1 MVLELEC
8 QQKLEELF
16 CPTEERKE
24 ERSLAH
30 SLSIKSQNF
39 KSYQCLHSSKY
50 FRLFHK
56 PSNKTGL
63 EISISRKFF
72 KLAVDRNKI
81 KRRVKEIFRVLS
93 PTMPSSGII
102 VFSVFRPFAE
112 LSYGEAVQ
120 EVRSAVKS
128 FKSGVI

>member
-1 MVLELEC
+1 MVLEPEC

-16 CPTEERKE
+16 CLIEEKRE

-30 SLSIKSQNF
+30 NLSTRGQNF
-39 KSYQCLHSSKY
+39 KSFECLHSSKY

-56 PSNKTGL
+56 PSKKTGL

-81 KRRVKEIFRVLS
+81 KRRVREIFRVLS
-93 PTMPSSGII
+93 PTMPSSGIV

>member
-16 CPTEERKE
+16 CLIEEKKE
-24 ERSLAH
+24 ERSLAY

-112 LSYGEAVQ
+112 LSYDEAVQ
-120 EVRSAVKS
+120 EVGSAVKS

>member
-16 CPTEERKE
+16 CPIEEKKE

-30 SLSIKSQNF
+30 NLSIKGQNF
-39 KSYQCLHSSKY
+39 KSFKCLHSSKY

-63 EISISRKFF
+63 EISISRKYF

-81 KRRVKEIFRVLS
+81 KRRIKEIFRVLS
-93 PTMPSSGII
+93 PTMPNSGIV

-112 LSYGEAVQ
+112 LSYSEAVQ
-120 EVRSAVKS
+120 EVESAIKS